1 MSDNNRNLNQN
12 QLDAAGAANDWA
24 TTRVP
29 MDKRRSTL
37 NISVVM
43 VTFAI
48 SMSGLFGGAALTG
61 GLSASQ
67 ALWAIFVG
75 NCILVLYAGLAGA
88 IGAREGLGTY
98 VLLRHSFGKSGS
110 TLVSIIFA
118 ITLVGWYAWQCGFF
132 GLTINAMFPDA
143 GFITH
148 PVVAGIW
155 GGVLMMLTAYFGMK
169 GLSAVSW
176 FAGPLILFAAIF
188 GIFASISRVG
198 GWAAVSVLPTDGP
211 IDFATGVTM
220 VVGGFAVGAVIQSD
234 ISRYAKGPFVSV
246 GATAMGFMFAHGA
259 VLFGGFIMALAVG
272 TGDMAVAM
280 LTILGV
286 WSLIVLIAAQWT
298 TNDNNLYSSSLAFSN
313 FIKVP
318 KKKIVLVLGT
328 IATII
333 GAMGIGAYFASW
345 LVMLGVSIPPVAGI
359 MIADYYVINK
369 ASYKTPDGYRYG
381 GASITAYS
389 AWIIATVLGFI
400 ITAGIQS
407 LTALIIGFVAY
418 VILENLFRKMGWT
431 RHLGKSHVLQPDGS
445 TVVEA

>member
-1 MSDNNRNLNQN
+1 MSENNKNLNQH
-12 QLDAAGAANDWA
+12 DAAGAANDWA

-37 NISVVM
+37 NMSVVM

-48 SMSGLFGGAALTG
+48 SMSGLFGGAALTA
-61 GLSASQ
+61 GLTATQ
-67 ALWAIFVG
+67 AIWAIFIG
-75 NCILVLYAGLAGA
+75 NCILVLYAGMAGA

-98 VLLRHSFGKSGS
+98 MLLRHSFGRSGS
-110 TLVSIIFA
+110 TLVSVIFA

-176 FAGPLILFAAIF
+176 VAGPLILGAAII
-188 GIFASISRVG
+188 GIFVSISRVG
-198 GWAAVSVLPTDGP
+198 GWQAVTALPSEGP

-234 ISRYAKGPFVSV
+234 LSRYAKGPGVSV

-280 LTILGV
+280 LAILGA
-286 WSLIVLIAAQWT
+286 WSLLVLIVAQWT
-298 TNDNNLYSSSLAFSN
+298 TNDNNLYSSSLGLSN
-313 FIKVP
+313 VVKFP
-318 KKKIVLVLGT
+318 KKNIVLVLGT
-328 IATII
+328 VATII
-333 GAMGIGAYFASW
+333 GAMGIGEHFASW
-345 LVMLGVSIPPVAGI
+345 LILLGVSIPPVAGI
-359 MIADYYVINK
+359 MVADYYVINK
-369 ASYKTPDGYRYG
+369 ASYKTPDGFRYG
-381 GASITAYS
+381 GVSIPAYVS
-389 AWIIATVLGFI
+389 WIIASVLGFI

-407 LTALIIGFVAY
+407 INSLIIGFVVY
-418 VILENLFRKMGWT
+418 LVLETLFRKNGWN
-431 RHLGKSHVLQPDGS
+431 RHLGKNHILQPDGN